1 MRKFFLRF
9 FSSLVDPPRRSPCS
23 YFSLPAWILSSF
35 SARLFRLRAP
45 LPSRSPASVCPRILT
60 PSSSSLL
67 ESSSSLRGSNLS
79 PARRRLA
86 MRRGSRL
93 AASSRCTSLAM
104 RVKSSV
110 EKMRVEETSRRM
122 ESRSSVVSLVKEGVG
137 SPSPV
142 PMGTSVGH
150 FSSSTSAAALRGI
163 SSSSISSSAFSSSSS
178 SSFSISAQPSSS
190 SSPSASPSISS
201 HSSFSPSLSS
211 SSSPFS
217 AAIFF
222 FLFVLPEQI
231 ATSHS
236 SSSLDLSEL
245 GRSLPRPRKGAS
257 HQSPIASSQQSR
269 CHGPDEVEKRFPGDH
284 DAPVAMLR
292 VSAQILHEGGH
303 VHVHRRCVSLL
314 RRERGVPVLL
324 RQDGMTAGHDAAEG
338 VEAHGHGLPAA
349 ALGDEVGG
357 DRP

>member
-222 FLFVLPEQI
+222 FFSYSQSKSLPLTPVAPLTSPNLAGLSPDRARALPTSPRSRPRNNPG
-231 ATSHS
+231 ATALMKLRKDFPAIMTLLSRCFAYPHKSCTKAGTSMCTAAVFPSSVAREGSPS
-236 SSSLDLSEL
+236 SSA
-245 GRSLPRPRKGAS
+245 RMA
-257 HQSPIASSQQSR
+257 
-269 CHGPDEVEKRFPGDH
+269 
-284 DAPVAMLR
+284 
-292 VSAQILHEGGH
+292 
-303 VHVHRRCVSLL
+303 
-314 RRERGVPVLL
+314 
-324 RQDGMTAGHDAAEG
+324 
-338 VEAHGHGLPAA
+338 
-349 ALGDEVGG
+349 
-357 DRP
+357 